1 MFPQH
6 YVKTTSQNQNS
17 ENVIENSR
25 LGFPWALI
33 RIYIYIYIYD
43 VITYDNCTLLKRLNS
58 YMCHLNQKPKI
69 TIEDSP

>member
-33 RIYIYIYIYD
+33 RIYIYIYIYIWRNNLWQLYATKKTQQLY
-43 VITYDNCTLLKRLNS
+43 VSLKSKTKDNHRR
-58 YMCHLNQKPKI
+58 
-69 TIEDSP
+69 